1 MTVLCAALA
10 CLRLFPSRSQFFK
23 YESVTLSCE
32 GNSSLEWRVRRNT
45 SKQINQL
52 CPSYPDQIN
61 DSTCIFNE
69 LYEIDSGVYW
79 CESAAGERSNEVNI
93 TVTDGELILES
104 PEHPVTEGEN
114 LILHCRART
123 KSLSSSILFYK
134 NGVLVGNS
142 STWNFT
148 IQSVSKSDEGFYK
161 CNASGVADS
170 PESWLAVRGRIP
182 QTPTAP
188 LAHILLP
195 VVACCL
201 LLIVLMLL
209 CRWRNHKGG
218 VNRAASYTVVTI
230 SRERKP
236 LRITDIDDVPTL
248 YSSVMPDSSR

>member
-10 CLRLFPSRSQFFK
+10 CLRLFPSRSQFFM

-32 GNSSLEWRVRRNT
+32 GNFFPEWRVRRNT
-45 SKQINQL
+45 SKKINEL
-52 CPSYPDQIN
+52 CPSYSIN
-61 DSTCIFNE
+61 ESTCTFSE
-69 LYEIDSGVYW
+69 LYETDSGVYW

-93 TVTDGELILES
+93 TVTGGELILVS
-104 PEHPVTEGEN
+104 PEPPVTEGEN
-114 LILHCRART
+114 LILQCRVRT

-142 STWNFT
+142 LTGNFT
-148 IQSVSKSDEGFYK
+148 IRNVSKSDEGFYK